1 MSDLRTAFRSLRA
14 APLVSLIA
22 ILSLALGIG
31 ANTAIFSIV
40 DALLLRSL
48 PVEES
53 ERLVV
58 MREGEGRSSWT
69 NPMWEQIRD
78 RKGLLEGTFAAGGQR
93 FNAAPSGEVD
103 LIDGLFA
110 SGAYFEVLRVRP
122 VLGRTFTTDD
132 DRRGGGPDGPVAVIS
147 HVLWQSRFGGAP
159 DVIGRTLTLDRVAF
173 TIIGV
178 TPRGFF
184 GHNVGRRAD
193 VFVPLGTEPLVR
205 GEESALDQRSYWW
218 MTVMGRL
225 KPGQSAEQAT
235 AALRA
240 TQPSIREATIPP
252 RYRPQ
257 DAARYLTG
265 PLGFYAAGA
274 GTSSLRQ
281 QYQRPLLA
289 LTAVVAFTLLIA
301 CGNIANLMLARTS
314 ARRHEFAVRTALG
327 ASRWRLARQLL
338 GENVLLSGIGAAL
351 GILVAMWGSRL
362 IIAQI
367 SSGDSVVY
375 LDIGLDWRMLGFT
388 ALIAITT
395 TILFGV
401 APTLLATR
409 VPPMDAMKE
418 QGRGTSS
425 TRAAGFAGSLVLAQ
439 VSLSLLLLVAA
450 GLFVRTFV
458 GLADVALG
466 FVTERALV
474 VNVNAQR
481 AAVTPADRY
490 ALFERVRA
498 AALAV
503 PGVTHAAIAV
513 ITPSSGM
520 QWNNDLEFPERPDL
534 PEDQRIVN
542 FNYLSPGWFE
552 TMGTRLIAG
561 RDFDTRDRLGGTRVV
576 IVNRKFAEKYFGG
589 ASPMGKQVRTVA
601 RPDEPSVALEIIG
614 LVGDAVYEGPR
625 EPLTPTMYWAMAQEK
640 EATSRVSLTVRTTT
654 STPAALNRSLTAAI
668 TGVHSDLSVSFRPL
682 EDYLDAALA
691 QERLIAMLSGFF
703 GGLSLLLSALG
714 LYGITAYAVIRR
726 RAELG
731 IRMALG
737 ASPAGVV
744 RLVMS
749 RTGALVL
756 G

>member
-1 MSDLRTAFRSLRA
+1 
-14 APLVSLIA
+14 
-22 ILSLALGIG
+22 
-31 ANTAIFSIV
+31 
-40 DALLLRSL
+40 
-48 PVEES
+48 
-53 ERLVV
+53 
-58 MREGEGRSSWT
+58 
-69 NPMWEQIRD
+69 
-78 RKGLLEGTFAAGGQR
+78 
-93 FNAAPSGEVD
+93 
-103 LIDGLFA
+103 
-110 SGAYFEVLRVRP
+110 
-122 VLGRTFTTDD
+122 
-132 DRRGGGPDGPVAVIS
+132 
-147 HVLWQSRFGGAP
+147 
-159 DVIGRTLTLDRVAF
+159 
-173 TIIGV
+173 
-178 TPRGFF
+178 
-184 GHNVGRRAD
+184 
-193 VFVPLGTEPLVR
+193 
-205 GEESALDQRSYWW
+205 
-218 MTVMGRL
+218 
-225 KPGQSAEQAT
+225 
-235 AALRA
+235 
-240 TQPSIREATIPP
+240 
-252 RYRPQ
+252 
-257 DAARYLTG
+257 
-265 PLGFYAAGA
+265 
-274 GTSSLRQ
+274 
-281 QYQRPLLA
+281 
-289 LTAVVAFTLLIA
+289 
-301 CGNIANLMLARTS
+301 
-314 ARRHEFAVRTALG
+314 
-327 ASRWRLARQLL
+327 
-338 GENVLLSGIGAAL
+338 
-351 GILVAMWGSRL
+351 
-362 IIAQI
+362 
-367 SSGDSVVY
+367 
-375 LDIGLDWRMLGFT
+375 
-388 ALIAITT
+388 
-395 TILFGV
+395 
-401 APTLLATR
+401 
-409 VPPMDAMKE
+409 DAMKE

-490 ALFERVRA
+490 ALFERVRD

-520 QWNNDLEFPERPDL
+520 QWNNDLEFPDRPDL
-534 PEDQRIVN
+534 PEEQRLVN

-601 RPDEPSVALEIIG
+601 RPDEPSVPLEIIG

-640 EATSRVSLTVRTTT
+640 EATSSVSLTVRTTT

-691 QERLIAMLSGFF
+691 KERLIAMLSGFF

-749 RTGALVL
+749 RTGALVMGGIL
-756 G
+756 IGGLASWWASRFVSALLFGVAATDPATTVGAMVLLAIVGALAGWLPARQAAMIDPAEVLRAG